1 MAIQKIGRVNVS
13 DAVMDEIKRLIR
25 SGEWPADSKI
35 PSENELAAMMG
46 VSRVSIRSAL
56 QKLSSVGLIE
66 SRQGEGTFVSKLDGG
81 QVMKMLLPVAVLTY
95 DNQKYMV
102 EFRRVIESEQAYL
115 AALRITQEELDELKK
130 NYRRMQKVDPLSQA
144 CSELDVEFHMLVAKA
159 SRNPMFIQTSNIL
172 RDTILDNILYVRKYT
187 KENQAFIYH
196 RRIIEALEER
206 DALAAKEAMF
216 EHLEHLWELI
226 QEDS

>member
-13 DAVMDEIKRLIR
+13 EAVLDEIKRLIG
-25 SGEWPADSKI
+25 SGEWPANSKI

-66 SRQGEGTFVSKLDGG
+66 SRHGEGTFVSKLDGR
-81 QVMKMLLPVAVLTY
+81 QIMNMLLPVAVLTN

-102 EFRRVIESEQAYL
+102 EFRRIIESEQAYL
-115 AALRITQEELDELKK
+115 AASRITSEELDGLRA
-130 NYRRMQKVDPLSQA
+130 NYRAMEEVEPDSQE

-159 SRNPMFIQTSNIL
+159 SRNPMFIQTSYIL
-172 RDTILDNILYVRKYT
+172 KDTMLDNILYMKKFQ
-187 KENQAFIYH
+187 KENQAFNYH
-196 RRIIEALEER
+196 KRIIGALEQR
-206 DALAAKEAMF
+206 DAQGAREAMF
-216 EHLEHLWELI
+216 EHLEQLWELI
-226 QEDS
+226 KKDR

>member
-1 MAIQKIGRVNVS
+1 MGIQKIGRVNVS
-13 DAVMDEIKRLIR
+13 DAVMDEIKRLIS

-35 PSENELAAMMG
+35 PSENELASMMG

-66 SRQGEGTFVSKLDGG
+66 SRHGEGTLSKLDGG
-81 QVMKMLLPVAVLTY
+81 QVMNMLLPVAVLTY

-115 AALRITQEELDELKK
+115 AALRITNEELNLLKE
-130 NYRRMQKVDPLSQA
+130 NYKKMQKVDSLSQA

-159 SRNPMFIQTSNIL
+159 SKNPMFIQTSNIL
-172 RDTILDNILYVRKYT
+172 KDTILDNILYVRKYT
-187 KENQAFIYH
+187 EENQAFTYH
-196 RRIIEALEER
+196 RRIIDALEQR
-206 DALAAKEAMF
+206 DALAAKEAMY
-216 EHLEHLWELI
+216 EHLERLWELI

>member
-13 DAVMDEIKRLIR
+13 EAVLDEIKRLIG
-25 SGEWPADSKI
+25 SGEWPVDSKI

-66 SRQGEGTFVSKLDGG
+66 SRHGEGTFVSKMDGR
-81 QVMKMLLPVAVLTY
+81 QIMNMLLPVAVLTN

-115 AALRITQEELDELKK
+115 AASRITSEEMDKLRA
-130 NYRRMQKVDPLSQA
+130 NYRAMEKVGPDSRE
-144 CSELDVEFHMLVAKA
+144 CSELDVEFHMLVARA
-159 SRNPMFIQTSNIL
+159 SKNPMFIQTSFIL
-172 RDTILDNILYVRKYT
+172 KDTMLDNILYMKKFQ
-187 KENQAFIYH
+187 KENQAFNYH
-196 RRIIEALEER
+196 KRIIEALEKR
-206 DALAAKEAMF
+206 DAQGAREVML
-216 EHLEHLWELI
+216 EHLEKLWELI